1 MNSIVSTCCLCAST
15 NTIFGP
21 VEKNWKELVPVIER
35 RVDKNYLK
43 DRVLDVGIRED
54 QKQFIVREYISPKN
68 GTQLEVELALEG
80 SQIEYDSKPAHY
92 GV

>member
-1 MNSIVSTCCLCAST
+1 M
-15 NTIFGP
+15 
-21 VEKNWKELVPVIER
+21 
-35 RVDKNYLK
+35 K
-43 DRVLDVGIRED
+43 DRVLDIGIRKD